1 MVTMKVILIIVI
13 YIFAVNVLGFA
24 LMGIDK
30 SRAKKRGFRIP
41 EATLFVVAIIG
52 GSIGTIIGMFTF
64 RHKTRHWYFLYGL
77 PAILLIQIALVI
89 AVLASP
95 FEIVFL

>member
-1 MVTMKVILIIVI
+1 MKVILIIVI
-13 YIFAVNVLGFA
+13 YIFAVNILGFA

-52 GSIGTIIGMFTF
+52 GSIGTIIGMFSF